1 MRSLSACAPSVR
13 AALLVG
19 CCLSGSAP
27 SRGDWVDQ
35 QTVDVFEVRSEFSLS
50 DAEGQTLL
58 AEIRQLRNDVEQ
70 ILGFSADTDPI
81 EVNLFVTRRSYQQ
94 YLSVRVPDGMNRA
107 ALFVKGADRGR
118 VYVYRHRDFMT
129 DVRHE
134 CTHAVLHNALP
145 YVPLWLDEGL
155 AEYFEVPAP
164 LRAGSNPH
172 FKNLKWAVRLRWSP
186 SLAELEDKRELTEMD
201 ANNYR
206 DSWAWVHFLL
216 HGPLESRQVL
226 SNYLYDV
233 RAGNPA
239 GQLSE
244 RLAADV
250 PDVQRRLVEHFK
262 SWKTGER

>member
-1 MRSLSACAPSVR
+1 MRSSTVCAPLWR
-13 AALLVG
+13 AALLLGCFVG
-19 CCLSGSAP
+19 GNQARSE
-27 SRGDWVDQ
+27 WVDQ
-35 QTVDVFEVRSEFSLS
+35 QTVDVFHVRSEFSLA
-50 DAEGQTLL
+50 DGEGQMLL
-58 AEIRQLRNDVEQ
+58 AEIRELRNDVEQ
-70 ILGFSADTDPI
+70 LLGLKADADPI
-81 EVNLFVTRRSYQQ
+81 EVNLFATRRSYQQ

-118 VYVYRHRDFMT
+118 VYVYRHRDFLT

-172 FKNLKWAVRLRWSP
+172 FKSLKWAVRLRWSP
-186 SLAELEDKRELTEMD
+186 PLAGLEDKRELAEMD
-201 ANNYR
+201 ANDYR
-206 DSWAWVHFLL
+206 DSWAWVHYLL

-233 RAGNPA
+233 RMGNPA

-244 RLAADV
+244 RLSANV
-250 PDVQRRLVEHFK
+250 PSVQSQLVEHFRT
-262 SWKTGER
+262 WKTGGR

>member
-1 MRSLSACAPSVR
+1 MRSSTLRAPHWC

-19 CCLSGSAP
+19 CFFGGGQPRA
-27 SRGDWVDQ
+27 DWVDQ
-35 QTVDVFEVRSEFSLS
+35 QTVDVFHVRSEFSLA

-58 AEIRQLRNDVEQ
+58 AEIRQLRDDVEQ
-70 ILGFSADTDPI
+70 ILGLKADSDPI
-81 EVNLFVTRRSYQQ
+81 EVNLFATRRSYQQ

-164 LRAGSNPH
+164 LRANSNPH
-172 FKNLKWAVRLRWSP
+172 VKNLKWTVRLRWNP
-186 SLAELEDKRELTEMD
+186 DLAELEDKRDLAEMD
-201 ANNYR
+201 ASDYR
-206 DSWAWVHFLL
+206 DSWAWVHYLL

-233 RAGNPA
+233 RMGNPA

-244 RLAADV
+244 RLAVNV
-250 PDVQRRLVEHFK
+250 PGVHRQLVEHFK
-262 SWKTGER
+262 TWNSNAR